1 MDGNARRIPY
11 PVLRNDLLDNL
22 DDSNSIHK
30 QFDLNAYNIKLIIQT
45 YTHNATR
52 MDKMSEEETIKGF
65 GTIRTNCR
73 IQRTHLATRDGKAIL
88 PDSLKVYYINDW
100 RKLHYSSE
108 QVSQEVYVFGPSST
122 TKPIMAYEV
131 KTTRKAGK
139 GFQIENGVQLDIDDV
154 NEFYEEL
161 AETVAQTPEKVELL
175 PQQLFSYD
183 KMMSERILS
192 HYKTRM
198 LEENAKMPID
208 QDRTP
213 LIEEI
218 TKTVDYLNKTFD
230 KVEENVL
237 SDDLFARKRE
247 R

>member
-30 QFDLNAYNIKLIIQT
+30 QFDLKAYNIKLIIQT

-65 GTIRTNCR
+65 DTTRTNCR

-88 PDSLKVYYINDW
+88 PDLLKAYYVNYWEVPLDQDTQ
-100 RKLHYSSE
+100 
-108 QVSQEVYVFGPSST
+108 QVCVFGPYST
-122 TKPIMAYEV
+122 TKPIMNYQV
-131 KTTRKAGK
+131 KTTRKLGK

-198 LEENAKMPID
+198 LEENAKLPID

>member
-1 MDGNARRIPY
+1 MDEKY
-11 PVLRNDLLDNL
+11 PILRNDLLDTIDYSKPVSEIDRLKNEY
-22 DDSNSIHK
+22 
-30 QFDLNAYNIKLIIQT
+30 LNRITT
-45 YTHNATR
+45 YYSAHPE
-52 MDKMSEEETIKGF
+52 MEKMSEDSFKISGN
-65 GTIRTNCR
+65 IDIR
-73 IQRTHLATRDGKAIL
+73 IQRTHLATRDGKAIF
-88 PDSLKVYYINDW
+88 PDLLKVYYINDW
-100 RKLHYSSE
+100 RKLRLPSE
-108 QVSQEVYVFGPSST
+108 QVSQEVYVFGPYSA

-139 GFQIENGVQLDIDDV
+139 GFKIENGVQLDIDSVED
-154 NEFYEEL
+154 FYEEL

-198 LEENAKMPID
+198 LEENDKMPID

>member
-1 MDGNARRIPY
+1 MDEKY
-11 PVLRNDLLDNL
+11 PILRNDLLDTIDYSKPVSKIDHLENEYLNL
-22 DDSNSIHK
+22 ITTYYSAHPKMENVSEDS
-30 QFDLNAYNIKLIIQT
+30 
-45 YTHNATR
+45 
-52 MDKMSEEETIKGF
+52 F
-65 GTIRTNCR
+65 GICGDIDIR
-73 IQRTHLATRDGKAIL
+73 IQRTHLATRDGKAIF
-88 PDSLKVYYINDW
+88 PDLLKVYYINDW
-100 RKLHYSSE
+100 RKLRLPSE
-108 QVSQEVYVFGPSST
+108 EVSQEVYVFGPYST

-131 KTTRKAGK
+131 KTTRSGK
-139 GFQIENGVQLDIDDV
+139 GFQIENGVQLDIDSVED
-154 NEFYEEL
+154 FYEEL

-198 LEENAKMPID
+198 LEENAKLPID

>member
-1 MDGNARRIPY
+1 MDEKY
-11 PVLRNDLLDNL
+11 PILRNDLLDNI

-30 QFDLNAYNIKLIIQT
+30 QFDFNAYNIKLIIQT

-52 MDKMSEEETIKGF
+52 MDKMSEEEGIKGF
-65 GTIRTNCR
+65 NTTNVVR
-73 IQRTHLATRDGKAIL
+73 IQRTHLATRDGKAVL
-88 PDSLKVYYINDW
+88 PDLLKVYYANFWQTPLDQDTQ
-100 RKLHYSSE
+100 
-108 QVSQEVYVFGPSST
+108 QVCVFGPYST
-122 TKPIMAYEV
+122 TKPIMAYKV

-139 GFQIENGVQLDIDDV
+139 GFQIENGVQLDIDSVED
-154 NEFYEEL
+154 FYEEL

-198 LEENAKMPID
+198 LEENAKMPIE

-237 SDDLFARKRE
+237 SDDLFVRKRE

>member
-1 MDGNARRIPY
+1 MDGKARRTPY
-11 PVLRNDLLDNL
+11 PVLRNDLLDNT

-30 QFDLNAYNIKLIIQT
+30 QFDFNTYNIKLIIQT
-45 YTHNATR
+45 YTHNTTA
-52 MDKMSEEETIKGF
+52 MDKMSEEESIKGF
-65 GTIRTNCR
+65 NTPNRR

-88 PDSLKVYYINDW
+88 PDLLKAYYVNFSQSTLDQDTQ
-100 RKLHYSSE
+100 
-108 QVSQEVYVFGPSST
+108 QVCVFGPYST
-122 TKPIMAYEV
+122 TKPIMNYQV
-131 KTTRKAGK
+131 KTTRKLGK
-139 GFQIENGVQLDIDDV
+139 GFQIENGVQLDIDSVED
-154 NEFYEEL
+154 FYEEL

-198 LEENAKMPID
+198 LEENAKLPID